1 MDMGEG
7 LMIGSAGQKR
17 VPTSFMQNYLV
28 AIPDIETQIEI
39 VNFIDQRLGEIA
51 EAIDLQ
57 KKQIE
62 KLKEYK
68 ITLINDAVTGKIK
81 VA

>member
-1 MDMGEG
+1 
-7 LMIGSAGQKR
+7 MIGSAGQKR
-17 VPTSFMQNYLV
+17 VPTSFMQNYVV
-28 AIPDIETQIEI
+28 AIPDIATQIEI

-68 ITLINDAVTGKIK
+68 TTLINDAVTGKIK